1 MQVANNYYG
10 YSIMEQH
17 TKNAVRQNHNHQ
29 KNEFASEF
37 AKKFEHAQKDTAEI
51 DDKVKQLFYAQ
62 STQQET
68 EQETTQPTPGNNSAA
83 IMDSVSRNFDWLAN
97 GAHHSDERVIMR
109 IRVLG
114 EWEGLS
120 VMRNHIPHIT
130 GVPVQNGTIREDL
143 PQPPAIQR
151 ETLSDKIFQVLSKNG
166 ITLSPYDNFNISV
179 DKYCNVT
186 VTGDDAKKTKAIEKL
201 LNTPGS
207 ENWGSLLQRE
217 NLDKDI
223 VWGVGMT
230 KEQAI
235 KQDKM
240 LLENYLIN
248 ASGGKVSLNDLY
260 LSDNGRIMGLPPEL
274 DKLINSIEPAWSGM
288 SRQEIERQV
297 GNAYDAAKK
306 YNVYDV
312 RFNENKEIQS
322 AFNAGDKEK
331 AVKLV
336 AETIYMQDTRFCDI
350 KSALADVLKKGVNNI
365 PDMNANYV
373 LGNGGIE
380 FA

>member
-1 MQVANNYYG
+1 MQIANNYHG
-10 YSIMEQH
+10 YNVMERR
-17 TKNAVRQNHNHQ
+17 TKN
-29 KNEFASEF
+29 EGASEF
-37 AKKFEHAQKDTAEI
+37 AKKFEQAQKDTAEI
-51 DDKVKQLFYAQ
+51 SDKAKQLFYAQ
-62 STQQET
+62 SMQQET

-120 VMRNHIPHIT
+120 VLRNHITHIT

-151 ETLSDKIFQVLSKNG
+151 ETLSDKIFAALSKNG

-186 VTGDDAKKTKAIEKL
+186 VTGDDAKKAKAIEKI

-207 ENWGSLLQRE
+207 ENWGSLLQSE
-217 NLDKDI
+217 NLLKDI
-223 VWGVGMT
+223 VQGGVGMT

-235 KQDKM
+235 QQDKM

-260 LSDNGRIMGLPPEL
+260 LSDNGKIMGLPPEL

-297 GNAYDAAKK
+297 GNAYDAVKK
-306 YNVYDV
+306 YNLYDV

-350 KSALADVLKKGVNNI
+350 KRALANVLKMGVNNI